1 MSKLTYTVIPFGLL
15 KLEDRP
21 TKAKKVSKGLLEQ
34 IEDSNVQ
41 QYEGLTL
48 ERLEEVVNSVFS
60 EREERVTATNI
71 VERMIPYQQQY
82 DLIRQRVDQLVG
94 ETRSDLHQQFE
105 QGFRDQLITGESRYI
120 IGMDPI
126 NTTEGEILNVTST
139 TTSPSGEVF
148 RITSTGET
156 ITNRQRQQQALLTQL
171 NTGQISAIT
180 YLDLISNL

>member
-21 TKAKKVSKGLLEQ
+21 TKAKKVGKGLLEQ
-34 IEDSNVQ
+34 IEELHPHRDINVG
-41 QYEGLTL
+41 EIEDTL
-48 ERLEEVVNSVFS
+48 LEIFD
-60 EREERVTATNI
+60 REERP
-71 VERMIPYQQQY
+71 ERSFRMIT
-82 DLIRQRVDQLVG
+82 G
-94 ETRSDLHQQFE
+94 SAGMAQFNRALE

-120 IGMDPI
+120 IGVDTADVSSESLPTITTI
-126 NTTEGEILNVTST
+126 NPHTEVL
-139 TTSPSGEVF
+139 